1 MSKINWTEE
10 MICFLKERFPD
21 ESNASI
27 AESLGICRRCVA
39 VKARELGLEKNTL
52 QNRSDAVRIIIENYE
67 EKSYPELARLANV
80 SKRTV
85 QRIVAELGLERNR
98 EDASRLISRRRTE
111 LIQRERRRIRF
122 GLPPISNMKV
132 VSNVHRI
139 NLKHRLKKAG
149 YTVVHGSNVIFY
161 TAELKRSPVRESN
174 GIRLGLDFR
183 PYIETEPEFITQV
196 I

>member
-1 MSKINWTEE
+1 
-10 MICFLKERFPD
+10 MIGFLREHFADR
-21 ESNASI
+21 SNASI

-39 VKARELGLEKNTL
+39 VKARELGLEKNTR
-52 QNRSDAVRIIIENYE
+52 QNRTYAVRTIIENYG
-67 EKSYPELARLANV
+67 EKSYTELARLANI

-111 LIQRERRRIRF
+111 LIQRERRRICI
-122 GLPPISNMKV
+122 GLPPISKMKV

-149 YTVVHGSNVIFY
+149 YTVLQGSNVIFY

-183 PYIETEPEFITQV
+183 PYPEMEPEFITQA